1 MKVHIRTASLSGF
14 HRTVIMYQYC
24 CYQGKDLKK
33 KKRTLAKLVQSSITN
48 ISSTFKFKALQA
60 LRH

>member
-1 MKVHIRTASLSGF
+1 MKVHIHTASLSGF

-33 KKRTLAKLVQSSITN
+33 KKRTLAKLVQSSIMN
-48 ISSTFKFKALQA
+48 ISST
-60 LRH
+60 